1 MSTLARAM
9 LTTILLGT
17 VTASLAA
24 CTLKATLDT
33 TSDGIT
39 NFLSSTSGKT
49 WFTEDGLVREDLKVE
64 AFAWMNYENLKQDM
78 ARGSGE
84 YLSSL
89 GSLMSVPPDRQTEF
103 LAFVQQRYPVLVGG
117 DRTTPGTM
125 LAVLKRE
132 WTARSTVR

>member
-1 MSTLARAM
+1 MNALKSALPALCAVALLA
-9 LTTILLGT
+9 LT
-17 VTASLAA
+17 VSA

-33 TSDGIT
+33 TSDGMT

-84 YLSSL
+84 YLLSL
-89 GSLMSVPPDRQTEF
+89 GSLMNVPPDRQMEF
-103 LAFVQQRYPVLVGG
+103 LAFVQERYPILAGM
-117 DRTTPGTM
+117 DRTTPVTM
-125 LAVLKRE
+125 LAALRQE
-132 WTARSTVR
+132 WAARSTVR

>member
-1 MSTLARAM
+1 MSTLGRAM
-9 LTTILLGT
+9 LTPILLGT
-17 VTASLAA
+17 VIASLPA

-125 LAVLKRE
+125 LALLKRE
-132 WTARSTVR
+132 WTARSAVR

>member
-33 TSDGIT
+33 TSDGMT

-103 LAFVQQRYPVLVGG
+103 LAFVQQRYPVLVGE

-125 LAVLKRE
+125 LAVLERE